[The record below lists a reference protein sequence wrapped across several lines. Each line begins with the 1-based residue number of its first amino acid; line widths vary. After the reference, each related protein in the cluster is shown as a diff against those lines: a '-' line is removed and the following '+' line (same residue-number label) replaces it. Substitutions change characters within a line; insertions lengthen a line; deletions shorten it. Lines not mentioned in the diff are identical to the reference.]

1 MLCAGMVSES
11 TMALMALVLLFSG
24 SPLGV
29 RCACVRAW
37 QCVLMTDIHGI
48 SSRHQADIVLWFMT
62 GLKYDMVY
70 CWIIRFNEDRKID
83 KVRAYL
89 DSDLLTRAIE
99 ENR

>member
-1 MLCAGMVSES
+1 
-11 TMALMALVLLFSG
+11 
-24 SPLGV
+24 
-29 RCACVRAW
+29 
-37 QCVLMTDIHGI
+37 
-48 SSRHQADIVLWFMT
+48 
-62 GLKYDMVY
+62 MVY